1 MIRRSEQEEDDE
13 EAGGP
18 GKAQAQGQP
27 INWWI
32 LVAVGIGTFM
42 SALDG
47 SVVNIVLP
55 VLTRAFHSGVAT
67 IEWVVT
73 IYLLITSALVL
84 MGGRWSDLHG
94 HKKLYVPGFVVFIVG
109 SALCG
114 LAPSDWALIAFRALQ
129 ALGATMLFAS
139 SGAILTL
146 NFPAD
151 RRGQVLG
158 LQGTMTYLGLTAGPL
173 LGGWLTDAFGW
184 RSVFYINVP
193 VGLIALALS
202 IKVIPDDKPIDKA
215 RGFDLLG
222 SGLFFVGLS
231 ALLVALNQAHAWGW
245 ASWPIL
251 VLLAVSAVL
260 LGAFVYVEWCV
271 KDPMLDLT
279 LFKNRLFS
287 FATISSILNF
297 ICVTSL
303 VFLMPFYLIRGQ
315 GYSPGRAGTILT
327 AQPLV
332 MAVVAPIAGR
342 ISDKVGT
349 RIPGTLGMAILA
361 AGLFLLSRI
370 GPHTPIWHVAMAL
383 SVAGFGTGIF
393 ISPNNSALMGGAPR
407 SRQGIANAVRQMARN
422 LGNVLGI
429 GIAGA
434 IFNHYITHDTQPGT
448 TTALLHGVSAGL
460 FAACLLAVV
469 GTLTSAARG
478 NSAGKEAGQ
487 SA

>member
-1 MIRRSEQEEDDE
+1 MVKRSKEPDSAGEPK
-13 EAGGP
+13 EAAKGEP
-18 GKAQAQGQP
+18 V
-27 INWWI
+27 NWWI

-55 VLTRAFHSGVAT
+55 VLTRAFHSQVPT

-84 MGGRWSDLHG
+84 MGGRWGDLHG
-94 HKKLYVPGFVVFIVG
+94 HKKLYIPGFVVFIVG

-114 LAPSDWALIAFRALQ
+114 MAPTDWLLIVFRGLQ

-139 SGAILTL
+139 AGAILTL
-146 NFPAD
+146 NFPPD

-193 VGLIALALS
+193 VGILALALS
-202 IKVIPDDKPIDKA
+202 ARVIPDDKPLDRAK
-215 RGFDLLG
+215 GFDLAG
-222 SGLFFVGLS
+222 AGLFFVGLV
-231 ALLVALNQAHAWGW
+231 ALLIALNQAHAWGW
-245 ASWPIL
+245 QSPAIL
-251 VLLAVSAVL
+251 GLIAISVAALAV
-260 LGAFVYVEWCV
+260 FVYAEKSV

-279 LFKNRLFS
+279 LFRNRLFS

-303 VFLMPFYLIRGQ
+303 VFLMPFYLIRGH
-315 GYSPGRAGTILT
+315 GFTPGHAGAILT

-342 ISDKVGT
+342 LSDQIGT

-361 AGLFLLSRI
+361 VGLFLLSRI
-370 GPHTPIWHVAMAL
+370 GPHAPISHVIL
-383 SVAGFGTGIF
+383 GLCVAGLGTGIF

-407 SRQGIANAVRQMARN
+407 NRQGIANAVRQMARN

-434 IFNHYITHDTQPGT
+434 IFNHYLAHDVAPGT
-448 TTALLHGVSAGL
+448 ITALLHGVSAGL
-460 FAACLLAVV
+460 FAACLLAVI

-478 NSAGKEAGQ
+478 K
-487 SA
+487 

>member
-1 MIRRSEQEEDDE
+1 MANGEQV
-13 EAGGP
+13 
-18 GKAQAQGQP
+18 
-27 INWWI
+27 NWWI

-55 VLTRAFHSGVAT
+55 VLTRAFHSPVART
-67 IEWVVT
+67 EWVIT
-73 IYLLITSALVL
+73 IYLLLTSALVL
-84 MGGRWSDLHG
+84 MGGRWGDLHG
-94 HKKLYVPGFVVFIVG
+94 HKKLYIPGFVVFIIG

-114 LAPSDWALIAFRALQ
+114 MAPSDWLLIAFRGLQ

-173 LGGWLTDAFGW
+173 LGGWLTDEFGW

-193 VGLIALALS
+193 VGLLALGLS
-202 IKVIPDDKPIDKA
+202 MKVIPDDKPLDRSK
-215 RGFDLLG
+215 GFDLVG
-222 SGLFFVGLS
+222 SGLFFAGLV
-231 ALLVALNQAHAWGW
+231 ALMIALNQAHAWGW
-245 ASWPIL
+245 GSWETIGLL
-251 VLLAVSAVL
+251 VIAAVT
-260 LGAFVYVEWCV
+260 LGVFIYAEQCV
-271 KDPMLDLT
+271 KHPMLDLT
-279 LFKNRLFS
+279 LFQNRLFS
-287 FATISSILNF
+287 FATISSIINF

-303 VFLMPFYLIRGQ
+303 VFLMPFLLIRGR
-315 GYSPGRAGTILT
+315 GYSPGHAGTILT

-342 ISDKVGT
+342 VSDHVGT

-361 AGLFLLSRI
+361 VGLYLLSRV
-370 GPHTPIWHVAMAL
+370 GFHTPLWQIVGGL
-383 SVAGFGTGIF
+383 CIAGFGTGIF

-434 IFNHYITHDTQPGT
+434 IFNHYLSRD
-448 TTALLHGVSAGL
+448 TALGTNSALLDGVSAGL
-460 FAACLLAVV
+460 FAACILAAI
-469 GTLTSAARG
+469 GTFTSAARG
-478 NSAGKEAGQ
+478 K
-487 SA
+487 

>member
-1 MIRRSEQEEDDE
+1 MSASEKEGK
-13 EAGGP
+13 EALTSP
-18 GKAQAQGQP
+18 AHAHDQDL
-27 INWWI
+27 NWWI

-47 SVVNIVLP
+47 SVVNIILP
-55 VLTRAFHSGVAT
+55 VLTRAFRSSVST

-84 MGGRWSDLHG
+84 MGGRWGDLHG
-94 HKKLYVPGFVVFIVG
+94 HKKLYIPGFVVFILG

-114 LAPSDWALIAFRALQ
+114 LSPSAWFLVAFRGVQ

-146 NFPAD
+146 NFPAN

-158 LQGTMTYLGLTAGPL
+158 LQGTMTYLGLTVGPL

-193 VGLIALALS
+193 VGLLALALS
-202 IKVIPDDKPIDKA
+202 VCVIPNDKPQETS
-215 RGFDLLG
+215 RRFDLMG
-222 SGLFFVGLS
+222 AGLFFVGLV
-231 ALLVALNQAHAWGW
+231 ALLIALNQAHTWG
-245 ASWPIL
+245 SWPIL
-251 VLLAVSAVL
+251 SLLALAAVA
-260 LGAFVYVEWCV
+260 LGVFGYVESCV
-271 KDPMLDLT
+271 KNPMLDLT

-303 VFLMPFYLIRGQ
+303 VFLLPFYLIEGRG
-315 GYSPGRAGTILT
+315 YPPGRAGMILT

-332 MAVVAPIAGR
+332 MAVVAPLAGR
-342 ISDKVGT
+342 LSDHIGT

-361 AGLFLLSRI
+361 AGLFLLSRV
-370 GPHTPIWHVAMAL
+370 GPHEPIWHVIL
-383 SVAGFGTGIF
+383 GLGVTGFGTGIF
-393 ISPNNSALMGGAPR
+393 IAPNNSALMGGAPR
-407 SRQGIANAVRQMARN
+407 RQQGIANAVRQMARN

-434 IFNHYITHDTQPGT
+434 IFNHYLAHDDAHRTI
-448 TTALLHGVSAGL
+448 TALFHGVGAGL
-460 FAACLLAVV
+460 AAACLLALI

-478 NSAGKEAGQ
+478 R
-487 SA
+487 